1 MQWGAAGAAVA
12 ATVAAGMGSASAAM
26 AAPVVTISVG
36 CSVSALSNAI
46 NFAPSD
52 AILVLKSGC
61 FYGLTAKLPNVTSNI
76 TIQGSNDTIARVGGG
91 SFTAITIQDA
101 QLTINQ
107 LTMRGFDGKTNLP
120 GAIHNNGGT
129 LIITK
134 STFADNEGDAGGAIL
149 NNNSG
154 TLTASASAFGGN
166 EATTGGAIENRNNST
181 ATLNTDTF
189 IGNEA
194 NTGGAI
200 FISSGHVTVTGTS
213 SAASAS
219 TQFADNDATGAPAV
233 VGVKPAV
240 PVTFGFGGA
249 IDNFGGTLTATF
261 TSFTGNDADEDGG
274 ALWNGGGTSN
284 VSNSAFSHNF
294 ADDDGGAIAATKSLN
309 LTSDNITA
317 NRANDDGGGI
327 FVNGGTTSLNQ
338 TIVSGNSA
346 GSSGGGIYRNS
357 GNVSLTNG
365 SIVRLNSPNN
375 CSNFFC

>member
-26 AAPVVTISVG
+26 AAPMVTISVG

-61 FYGLTAKLPNVTSNI
+61 FYGLTGKLPNVTSNI
-76 TIQGSNDTIARVGGG
+76 TIQGSGDTIARVGGS
-91 SFTAITIQDA
+91 SFTAITIQGA

-134 STFADNEGDAGGAIL
+134 STFADNSGDAGGAIL

-154 TLTASASAFGGN
+154 TLTASGSAFGGN
-166 EATTGGAIENRNNST
+166 DATTGGAIENRNNST
-181 ATLNTDTF
+181 ATLSTDTF
-189 IGNEA
+189 IGNDAE
-194 NTGGAI
+194 TGGAI

-219 TQFADNDATGAPAV
+219 TQFADNDATGDV
-233 VGVKPAV
+233 DGIKPAIS
-240 PVTFGFGGA
+240 FGFGGA
-249 IDNFGGTLTATF
+249 IDNLGGTLTATF

-274 ALWNGGGTSN
+274 ALWNGGGTSS

-346 GSSGGGIYRNS
+346 GSHGGGIYRNS

-365 SIVRLNSPNN
+365 SIVKLNSPNN